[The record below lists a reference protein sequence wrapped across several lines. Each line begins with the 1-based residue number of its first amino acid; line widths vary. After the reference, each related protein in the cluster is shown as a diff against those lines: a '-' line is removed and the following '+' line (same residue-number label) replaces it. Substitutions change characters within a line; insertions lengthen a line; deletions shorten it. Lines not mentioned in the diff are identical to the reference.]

1 MCNSYSFTRDH
12 KKIMERLGATLPVSY
27 TPADRIAP
35 TDTGLVITADKP
47 CEIQTMHFGLVPYW
61 AKSESSKSM
70 NARAETILEKPTFK
84 PLMLQHKR
92 CLVLSDGYFEW
103 KKVGKEK
110 IPYRIEVKGRDNF
123 AFAGLWSR
131 WMGYNNEPYDSYCI
145 VTTEPGSKLGE
156 IHDRMPVILKPEE
169 EKIWLSREVPI
180 ADLLA
185 LLDTYPDEDLVIT
198 ELQKKEKTEISK
210 RKIDKSDDWILPF

>member
-12 KKIMERLGATLPVSY
+12 KKIMSRLGVTNLVSY
-27 TPADRIAP
+27 TPAERIAP

-47 CEIQTMHFGLVPYW
+47 CEVQTMHFGLVPYW

-70 NARAETILEKPTFK
+70 NARAETILQKPTFK

-110 IPYRIEVKGRDNF
+110 IPYRIEVKGREVF

-145 VTTEPGSKLGE
+145 VTTEPGSKLAE
-156 IHDRMPVILKPEE
+156 IHDRMPVILTPEE
-169 EKIWLSREVPI
+169 EKLWLSKDAPI

-185 LLDTYPDEDLVIT
+185 LLDTYPDADMIIT
-198 ELQKKEKTEISK
+198 ELPKKEKEV
-210 RKIDKSDDWILPF
+210 KIKKSDRSNDWTLPF

>member
-12 KKIMERLGATLPVSY
+12 KKIMARLGVTNLVSY
-27 TPADRIAP
+27 TPAERIAP

-47 CEIQTMHFGLVPYW
+47 CEVQRMHFGLVPYW

-70 NARAETILEKPTFK
+70 NARAETLLEKPTFK

-110 IPYRIEVKGRDNF
+110 IPYRIEVKDREVF

-131 WMGYNNEPYDSYCI
+131 WMGFNDEPYDSYCI
-145 VTTEPGSKLGE
+145 VTTEPGNKLAE
-156 IHDRMPVILKPEE
+156 IHDRMPVILTPEE
-169 EKIWLSREVPI
+169 EKLWLSKDIPI

-185 LLDTYPDEDLVIT
+185 LLDTYPDADMIIT
-198 ELQKKEKTEISK
+198 ELPKKEKEV
-210 RKIDKSDDWILPF
+210 KIKKSDRSNDWTLPF